1 MQSPAAIIRDL
12 GRRCTLLPFHR
23 AWLRRAYADDVK
35 IAALSTPRGNAK
47 TWLIGQLAAQAL
59 TPGSPTFEAGREV
72 IGVSASM
79 EQSRIM
85 LSFARAA
92 LKDREHEYRWLDSGQ
107 RLAVTHKA
115 SGAKFRILSSSGK
128 RAMGLENFSTIYAD
142 EPAAWESRNGTV
154 MWDAIRTSLGK
165 REHQR
170 LLLIGTRSPAPPGS
184 WWPEM
189 LDAGSG
195 PGVHVE
201 VLSAPDDEPWDTWAT
216 IRRCNP
222 MANLNPE
229 LRKVLLL
236 ERDQARRNST
246 LAPSFQA
253 YRLNR
258 LVGVSKSLLLPLPD
272 WKAVLERE
280 PPEREGQP
288 ILGLDLGGERAWSGA
303 VAMWPNG
310 RMECFAMLPGLPDI
324 AERERMDAVPPGSY
338 QRLHDDGVM
347 IVDEGRRRAR
357 PEVLIDHLE
366 DRGIHPRNTI
376 CDRFLI
382 TSLADAAR
390 GRWRISPR
398 RTRWSEATEDV
409 AAFRTLALDGPPTL
423 SISPAGRALM
433 SFSISQAEVVTD
445 DQGSTRLVKT
455 RDHRSRDDVAQ
466 AAVLAAGEIVRR
478 QSGSGDFYMSAA

>member
-1 MQSPAAIIRDL
+1 MQPPSAIIRDL

-23 AWLRRAYADDVK
+23 AWLRRAYADDIK

-85 LSFARAA
+85 LAFCRAA
-92 LKDREHEYRWLDSGQ
+92 LKDREHEYSWLDSGQ

-128 RAMGLENFSTIYAD
+128 RALGLANFSTIFAD
-142 EPAAWESRNGTV
+142 EPGAWEARDGAT
-154 MWDAIRTSLGK
+154 MWSALRTSLGK
-165 REHQR
+165 LPGQR
-170 LLLIGTRSPAPPGS
+170 LLVIGTRSPAPPGS

-195 PGVHVE
+195 PGVHVD
-201 VLSAPDDEPWDTWAT
+201 VLSAPDDAPWDAWRT
-216 IRRCNP
+216 IQACNP
-222 MANLNPE
+222 MARVNPE

-246 LAPSFQA
+246 LAPSFEA

-258 LVGVSKSLLLPLPD
+258 LVGVSKSLLLGLPD
-272 WKAVLERE
+272 WKTVLQRE

-303 VAMWPNG
+303 VAMWGNG

-347 IVDEGRRRAR
+347 VIDEGRRRAR

-366 DRGIHPRNTI
+366 DRDIRPANVV

-382 TSLADAAR
+382 GSLADAAR

-423 SISPAGRALM
+423 SIAPEGRALM

-455 RDHRSRDDVAQ
+455 RDHRSRDDVAM
-466 AAVLAAGEIVRR
+466 AAVLAAGETVRR
-478 QSGSGDFYMSAA
+478 KSGGGEVYMSAA